1 MLLKDKFPQVK
12 GVIFD
17 MDGVLWRDNTPLLDL
32 KNFFDTLAVNGY
44 KFVLATNNA
53 TRNTAQ
59 YLEKLLMF
67 GVHLTPQQII
77 NSPMATAY
85 YLKKRFPQGGP
96 VYIVGENG
104 LVSTLAEKGFYQAE
118 QNVLAVVA
126 GLDLHITYEKLRIA
140 TLLIRNGAPF
150 IGTNPDKT
158 YPSPDGLVPG
168 AGSILAAIEAATD
181 VKPVTIGKP
190 DPTMME
196 MALQEM
202 GTSPETTIVVGDRL
216 DTDILA
222 GQRVGCLTCLV
233 MTGVSTDEELA
244 QWRPAP
250 DLVLANV
257 ELLIK

>member
-1 MLLKDKFPQVK
+1 MLLKDRFPQVK
-12 GVIFD
+12 GLIFD
-17 MDGVLWRDNTPLLDL
+17 MDGVLWRENTPLLDL
-32 KNFFDTLAVNGY
+32 KLFFDTLTTNGY
-44 KFVLATNNA
+44 QFVLATNNA
-53 TRNTAQ
+53 TRNTTQ
-59 YLEKLLMF
+59 YQEKLLTF
-67 GVHLTPQQII
+67 GVKMAPQQII

-118 QNVLAVVA
+118 ENVLAVVA
-126 GLDLHITYEKLRIA
+126 GLDLHITYEKLKIA

-158 YPSPDGLVPG
+158 FPSPNGLVPG

-181 VKPVTIGKP
+181 VKPITAGKP
-190 DPTMME
+190 EPIMME
-196 MALQEM
+196 MALKEM
-202 GTSPETTIVVGDRL
+202 GISPETTIVVGDRL

-222 GQRVGCLTCLV
+222 GQNMGCLTALV
-233 MTGVSTDEELA
+233 MTGVSTEEELNL
-244 QWRPAP
+244 WRPTP
-250 DLVLANV
+250 DLVLANA

>member
-168 AGSILAAIEAATD
+168 AGLS
-181 VKPVTIGKP
+181 
-190 DPTMME
+190 
-196 MALQEM
+196 
-202 GTSPETTIVVGDRL
+202 
-216 DTDILA
+216 
-222 GQRVGCLTCLV
+222 
-233 MTGVSTDEELA
+233 
-244 QWRPAP
+244 
-250 DLVLANV
+250 
-257 ELLIK
+257 LIHI